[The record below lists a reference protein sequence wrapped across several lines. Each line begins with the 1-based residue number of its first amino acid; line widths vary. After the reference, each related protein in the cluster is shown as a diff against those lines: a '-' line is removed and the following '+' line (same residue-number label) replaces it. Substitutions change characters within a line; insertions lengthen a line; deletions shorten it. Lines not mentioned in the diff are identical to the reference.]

1 MPISPSLEE
10 DSEDDKVIPNNS
22 NANNQRI
29 NNTKHK
35 KNKNKFPIELQIYY
49 KIDKGSNNY
58 D

>member
-35 KNKNKFPIELQIYY
+35 KI
-49 KIDKGSNNY
+49 KIVNFL
-58 D
+58 